1 MAHEILIVDDEPD
14 IRLLIDGLLRDEG
27 YDTRHGR
34 RIPMPPSRPSGPAAP
49 R

>member
-27 YDTRHGR
+27 YETRQAGDSDAALR
-34 RIPMPPSRPSGPAAP
+34 RSAQGGHR
-49 R
+49 